1 MVLVANKADLEQDRV
16 VSYQEG
22 EDITKQL
29 KVGSVQHLHTC
40 TCMIFEHQPK
50 LSIVCQ

>member
-29 KVGSVQHLHTC
+29 KVRICCPQVVLN
-40 TCMIFEHQPK
+40 
-50 LSIVCQ
+50 V

>member
-29 KVGSVQHLHTC
+29 KVSDGD
-40 TCMIFEHQPK
+40 
-50 LSIVCQ
+50 